1 MAGEQ
6 KSSAA
11 AAALAREAG
20 QRGVR
25 LVADM
30 DWLRP
35 ARAEPAAIAAFEAVL
50 DRLAAEL
57 DAMLV
62 CAYRRRSFPAAAIG
76 SALAV
81 HSKTRGHD
89 ADPPF
94 QFISVGTRQWRLR
107 GEIDFSVSP
116 LVQAADTAA
125 AQLGDCTVDLHDLKF
140 ADLSGMRAIIGT
152 ARNATA
158 IELRNPPPTFRR

>member
-11 AAALAREAG
+11 AAALAREAR
-20 QRGVR
+20 QRDVR

-57 DAMLV
+57 DATLI
-62 CAYRRRSFPAAAIG
+62 CAYRRRSFLAAAIG

-89 ADPPF
+89 AAPR
-94 QFISVGTRQWRLR
+94 S
-107 GEIDFSVSP
+107 SSSP
-116 LVQAADTAA
+116 RALGSGGFAARSTSA
-125 AQLGDCTVDLHDLKF
+125 
-140 ADLSGMRAIIGT
+140 S
-152 ARNATA
+152 ARWF
-158 IELRNPPPTFRR
+158 RPPTLRRLSSETAPSTCTT